1 MSRRKLLRA
10 LTALLWISSLLTASF
25 AQTRPALET
34 DARLDKPITTRA
46 AGVSLKTLLQDWS
59 KQSGVALSA
68 DAAVREYRAFARLTN
83 RPLRDAMRLLAGAFG
98 YEWRVVEDEPDASP
112 RYVLQAS
119 PQIVQQQNLL
129 RHALHQNCVP
139 LLQRAL
145 REIPESLLSLDYEA
159 FCRAV
164 GRTPIYEMYKQ
175 TSADAEIVDPEP
187 DPNYA
192 PLVEPRFA
200 PLDNPDALAVF
211 ALRREL
217 LLQASHNPDTWLIMH
232 QLLRT
237 PPTIWAQLA
246 STGEASL
253 SLPELPEPVLHAYE
267 QAKAREE
274 SAWAEYREHFDSLE
288 TQARLESAEVA
299 PDEVME
305 VPDESSME
313 QLPPEVEEIILSVEQ
328 AEIEDKLCANYLSP
342 LQSLKITLCT
352 KPESY
357 AEVSLSLGTAL
368 WSLYETDPEDE
379 PDALS
384 EAFQQANY
392 TLRPIDDPRWTDLLR
407 RNWVHWSA
415 YAIVEGLESAGI
427 EGVGEFYPLKFY
439 PVLPVYFIGYSTVEN
454 LVDLLNVVRREYF
467 YHTDSGC
474 FVFKARARPLA
485 RLYDV
490 PDYLLS
496 RWTQIT
502 EPSLEWAAEVA
513 SRLAPEQVQ
522 SLRSHFA
529 STGAYLE
536 ATKRR
541 LDRLSTS
548 SNELLESVQPEE
560 TFLFLRWYAQ
570 LPMIVQRRLQ
580 AGKTVNLSDLPTSAR
595 EGLLSLLEA
604 RASLNPCNPDIVR
617 FFDDFRSCPQ
627 VTMRLSHEPD
637 MVVRAEQFDVPSD
650 DSPPQRML
658 YTERAQQWQL
668 EVRADECVD
677 GVSRTTTLSYTV
689 VTERAAKPLNQKR

>member
-1 MSRRKLLRA
+1 MILKRSLVRVGWSAFYA
-10 LTALLWISSLLTASF
+10 LTLLGCARAQLT
-25 AQTRPALET
+25 LDT
-34 DARLDKPITTRA
+34 DSRLDAHITARV
-46 AGVSLKTLLQDWS
+46 AGVSIKALLSDWS
-59 KQSGVALSA
+59 KQSGVSLSA
-68 DAAVREYRAFARLTN
+68 DASIRDQRAFARLVN
-83 RPLRDAMRLLAGAFG
+83 RPLRDGMRLLAAAFG
-98 YEWRVVEDEPDASP
+98 YEWRIVEDEPDAPP

-159 FCRAV
+159 FCQAV
-164 GRTPIYEMYKQ
+164 GRTPIYEMYQ
-175 TSADAEIVDPEP
+175 RTSTDAEIVDPEP

-192 PLVEPRFA
+192 PLIEPSFA
-200 PLDNPDALAVF
+200 PLEDYDALVVF

-217 LLQASHNPDTWLIMH
+217 LLQASQNPHTWLILH
-232 QLLRT
+232 LLLRT
-237 PPTIWAQLA
+237 PPTFWAQLA
-246 STGEASL
+246 SVGEASL
-253 SLPELPEPVLHAYE
+253 PPPELPEPILRAYE

-274 SAWAEYREHFDSLE
+274 SAWAEYREHLESLDA
-288 TQARLESAEVA
+288 QARLESAEVA
-299 PDEVME
+299 PDEIME
-305 VPDESSME
+305 VPDDDASME
-313 QLPPEVEEIILSVEQ
+313 QLSPEVEAIILSVEQ

-342 LQSLKITLCT
+342 LQSLKITLCI

-392 TLRPIDDPRWTDLLR
+392 TLRPIDDPRWTNLLQ
-407 RNWVHWSA
+407 RNWTHWSA

-439 PVLPVYFIGYSTVEN
+439 PVLPVSFVGYSAVEN
-454 LVDLLNVVRREYF
+454 LADLLDVVRREYF

-490 PDYLLS
+490 PDYLLA

-529 STGAYLE
+529 AAHAYME
-536 ATKRR
+536 TTRR
-541 LDRLSTS
+541 RSDQQSTS
-548 SNELLESVQPEE
+548 SNDLLASVQPEE

-580 AGKTVNLSDLPTSAR
+580 AGKTVNLSDLPPSAR
-595 EGLLSLLEA
+595 EGLLSILEA
-604 RASLNPCNPDIVR
+604 RTSLTPCEPDIVR
-617 FFDDFRSCPQ
+617 FIQDFRSCPQ
-627 VTMRLSHEPD
+627 VTMRLVHNPD
-637 MVVRAEQFDVPSD
+637 VVVRAEQYDVPSD

-658 YTERAQQWQL
+658 YTERAQRWQL
-668 EVRADECVD
+668 EVRANECVD
-677 GVSRTTTLSYTV
+677 GASRTTTLSYEV